1 MKANVVKLRNPALTA
16 AAAVVVVIARKA
28 AKTATYALVNWLAV
42 SATLKWIIIV
52 LINGN
57 TLFLFIINTDILEL
71 PF

>member
-1 MKANVVKLRNPALTA
+1 MKANVVELRNPALTA
-16 AAAVVVVIARKA
+16 AAAAVVVIARKA

-42 SATLKWIIIV
+42 SANLKWIIIV